1 MIPIRDNVRG
11 SDPSRVTTTLVVLNV
26 IVYLWDRGGRVFGE
40 GVIFSDLYLRPAE
53 FLSAL
58 SGKGDATSLVT
69 IFTSMF
75 LHGSI
80 WHLITN
86 VTFLLAFGDNVERVL
101 GPVRY
106 TLYYLFWGFVAMAAH
121 IYVMPSS
128 MVPTLGASGAI
139 GGVLGAYFL
148 IFPSNVIRFWLLPLV
163 FFDFKVRA
171 WVLLAAWFLLQ
182 IFWQQEGVAN
192 WAHVGGFAA
201 GMLTVLIMGGRE
213 KVLQGIKLEREEV
226 EVDL

>member
-26 IVYLWDRGGRVFGE
+26 IVYLWDRGGRFFGD

-106 TLYYLFWGFVAMAAH
+106 TLYYLFWGFTSYSTLIH
-121 IYVMPSS
+121 I
-128 MVPTLGASGAI
+128 
-139 GGVLGAYFL
+139 
-148 IFPSNVIRFWLLPLV
+148 
-163 FFDFKVRA
+163 FK
-171 WVLLAAWFLLQ
+171 
-182 IFWQQEGVAN
+182 
-192 WAHVGGFAA
+192 
-201 GMLTVLIMGGRE
+201 
-213 KVLQGIKLEREEV
+213 
-226 EVDL
+226 